1 MIQNMGRTLLRVRRV
16 VILVACFAL
25 IAWADGPPGAN
36 HKKQQ
41 AAPIK
46 LGTSGSNVKDI
57 NSGFCCVGTLGA
69 LLKKGTATYILSNN
83 HVLARSNMGTLGEAI
98 MHRGYVD
105 TIPACSKNGTFN
117 VANLSQF
124 VSLKFG
130 GTLNNT
136 VDAAI
141 AKTISGK
148 VSSTGQILD
157 IGTVSTATAVPALN
171 MNVKK
176 SGRTT
181 GVTSGKITSV
191 NVTVNVGGYG
201 SCGSGTNVAKFVG
214 QFFVTPGS
222 FSAGGDSGSLI
233 VKTVSTGRP
242 NPVGLL
248 FAGSTSVTVGS
259 PINAVLS
266 ALRAT
271 FVGVQPS
278 AQEIANAMSE
288 PIDPRIAA
296 ATDVKNR
303 YDDALLKLPE
313 VVGHGVGYSE
323 SGSGVAVIKLFMRKA
338 TREAR
343 QVALTQI
350 EGVPVEIEETGEVRV
365 VPNCGSE
372 PNLKK

>member
-1 MIQNMGRTLLRVRRV
+1 MIQQIGRTRLRIRRV
-16 VILVACFAL
+16 VILVACLAIVAL
-25 IAWADGPPGAN
+25 ADGPPGAN
-36 HKKQQ
+36 HKAQQ
-41 AAPIK
+41 APPIK

-57 NSGFCCVGTLGA
+57 NSSFCCAGTLGS

-83 HVLARSNMGTLGEAI
+83 HVLARSNAAALGEAI

-105 TIPACSKNGTFN
+105 TSPVCSKNGTFN

-124 VSLKFG
+124 VKLNFG

-141 AKTISGK
+141 AKTISGQ

-181 GVTSGKITSV
+181 GLTSGKITAV

-201 SCGSGTNVAKFVG
+201 ACGFGTKIAKFVG

-233 VKTVSTGRP
+233 VKPVSIGRP

-248 FAGSTSVTVGS
+248 FAGSTSVSVGN

-266 ALRAT
+266 GLGAT
-271 FVGVQPS
+271 FVGAQPS
-278 AQEIANAMSE
+278 AQEVANAMSE
-288 PIDPRIAA
+288 PIDPRIEA
-296 ATDVKNR
+296 ATEVKNR

-343 QVALTQI
+343 QAAPSQI
-350 EGVPVEIEETGEVRV
+350 EGIPVEIEETGVIRV
-365 VPNCGSE
+365 VPNCGPE

>member
-1 MIQNMGRTLLRVRRV
+1 MIQHFGRTMLRVRRI
-16 VILVACFAL
+16 VILVACFAV
-25 IAWADGPPGAN
+25 IALADGPPGAN

-41 AAPIK
+41 APPIK

-57 NSGFCCVGTLGA
+57 NSSFCCVGTLGA

-83 HVLARSNMGTLGEAI
+83 HVLARANAAALGEAI

-105 TIPACSKNGTFN
+105 TIPACSKNGTLN

-141 AKTISGK
+141 AKTISGQ
-148 VSSTGQILD
+148 VSSTGQFLD
-157 IGTVSTATAVPALN
+157 IGTVSTATTVPALN

-201 SCGSGTNVAKFVG
+201 ACGSGTKIAKFVG
-214 QFFVTPGS
+214 QFLVTPGS

-266 ALRAT
+266 ALGAT
-271 FVGVQPS
+271 FVGVQPA
-278 AQEIANAMSE
+278 AQEVANAMSE

-303 YDDALLKLPE
+303 YDDAFLKLPE

-343 QVALTQI
+343 QAAPSQI
-350 EGVPVEIEETGEVRV
+350 EGVPVEIEETGEIRV

-372 PNLKK
+372 SSLKK

>member
-1 MIQNMGRTLLRVRRV
+1 MIQHMGRTLLRGRRV
-16 VILVACFAL
+16 VILVTCFVL

-41 AAPIK
+41 APPIK

-57 NSGFCCVGTLGA
+57 NSSFCCVGTLGA

-83 HVLARSNMGTLGEAI
+83 HVLARSNTAALGEAI

-105 TIPACSKNGTFN
+105 TIPGCSKNGTFN

-157 IGTVSTATAVPALN
+157 IGTVSTATAIPALN

-201 SCGSGTNVAKFVG
+201 ACGSGTNVAKFVG

-266 ALRAT
+266 ALGAT
-271 FVGVQPS
+271 FVGVKPS
-278 AQEIANAMSE
+278 TQEVANAMSE

-343 QVALTQI
+343 QAAPSQI
-350 EGVPVEIEETGEVRV
+350 EGVPVEIEETGEIRV
-365 VPNCGSE
+365 VPDCGSE
-372 PNLKK
+372 SNIKK

>member
-16 VILVACFAL
+16 VILFACFAL

-130 GTLNNT
+130 GTLNNI

-141 AKTISGK
+141 AKTIPGK

-343 QVALTQI
+343 QVAPTQI

>member
-16 VILVACFAL
+16 VILFACFAL

-130 GTLNNT
+130 GTLNNI

-343 QVALTQI
+343 QVAPTQI